1 MAAAKRKLAADK
13 TATAK
18 AKAKA
23 KAKGKAKAKAQP
35 KAKAKGKAKPK
46 ARGMNF
52 MLRGAFQRGQPMPV
66 HGMPMDVGPGPVLNP
81 KP

>member
-23 KAKGKAKAKAQP
+23 KAKGKAK
-35 KAKAKGKAKPK
+35 PK
-46 ARGMNF
+46 ARGMSF
-52 MLRGAFQRGQPMPV
+52 MLRRAFQRGQPMPV